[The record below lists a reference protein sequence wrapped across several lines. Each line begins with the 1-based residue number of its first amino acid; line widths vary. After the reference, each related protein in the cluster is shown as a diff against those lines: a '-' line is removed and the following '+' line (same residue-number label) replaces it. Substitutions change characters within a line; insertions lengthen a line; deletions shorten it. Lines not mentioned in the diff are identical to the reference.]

1 MGMALESALKK
12 DVEKASR
19 DLEALNRL
27 YNVYFSGGEEDPPLE
42 VRKALDQLV
51 AKIKAQVATSTNSGD
66 RFQANSL
73 VAKYQLYSSK
83 WDRMLRGIENGTIAK
98 PQKRK

>member
-1 MGMALESALKK
+1 MGMALESAIKK

-27 YNVYFSGGEEDPPLE
+27 YNVYFSGGEEDPPIE
-42 VRKALDQLV
+42 ARKALDQLF
-51 AKIKAQVATSTNSGD
+51 AKIKSQVATSTNSGD

-73 VAKYQLYSSK
+73 VSKYQLYSSK
-83 WDRMLRGIENGTIAK
+83 WDRTLRGIENGTIAK